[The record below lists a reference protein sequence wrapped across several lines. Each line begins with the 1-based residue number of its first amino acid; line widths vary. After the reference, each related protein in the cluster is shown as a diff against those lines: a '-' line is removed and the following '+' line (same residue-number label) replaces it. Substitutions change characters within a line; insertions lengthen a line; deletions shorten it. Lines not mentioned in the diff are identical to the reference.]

1 MEKNCNFQ
9 SCYRPCRAIN
19 LLLRSPDHLSPW
31 LSLLQLAKIGKKY
44 KKILKSTSHS
54 CIFSVAPFL
63 EVFFMIFPY
72 FFCGFQRAHCAAREL
87 SRHFSPTVISLMAT
101 RGRRRAVQTPA
112 LLLFKKIYYIHIFH
126 EPEVYFSLKTIKKY
140 EEKKNGLSAKSPSI
154 F

>member
-1 MEKNCNFQ
+1 
-9 SCYRPCRAIN
+9 
-19 LLLRSPDHLSPW
+19 
-31 LSLLQLAKIGKKY
+31 
-44 KKILKSTSHS
+44 
-54 CIFSVAPFL
+54 
-63 EVFFMIFPY
+63 
-72 FFCGFQRAHCAAREL
+72 
-87 SRHFSPTVISLMAT
+87 MAT